1 MSLRERIKLA
11 LGAATLAL
19 GSAEDFERTVQRRLF
34 MCMTIFFLI
43 ALAVYGPIY
52 FAQHRLALG
61 WACVL
66 AVAGNL
72 LFLAWAVRTGRYTGP
87 FRAFGV
93 FAFVMLAGVTL
104 QQGDALPAAG
114 WWLSVIPFLLAGGG
128 LYFMAIASVLAFIA
142 VVTLLHFGVPTGVPF
157 LPFEPVVE
165 PWRRYAAVVGSELL
179 TLSLIVL
186 TMRWRVE
193 LARALDAA
201 RAAAR
206 EASDTKARFLAHMSH
221 EIRTPLNGI
230 IGAAELLDSPRL
242 SDDQRMQLLA
252 MQRQSAKTLLALV
265 NDVLDVAKLDAG
277 KVVLEAQ
284 PVFLRGV
291 VFEANELFSVQA
303 YGKGIEL
310 SSSCNPD
317 VPQTFLGDPV
327 RLRQIVNNLVSNAV
341 KFTARGGVHIHLSV
355 EGIDPRDCEPPDRT
369 RVVRID
375 VVDSGPGISP
385 DQQARLFNPFTQA
398 DASIAR
404 RFGGTGLGLN
414 IARELARLMGGRIE
428 LRSTLGT
435 GSSFALVVPLTVDSQ
450 ALEWQKP
457 ARRSDVV
464 LATANRGLERHL
476 KSLLYELKV
485 DPVSIGALPDAA
497 ELEPCRLLL
506 VDAPLLPLTDLRG
519 WLEAH
524 ARAGRRVVVLTP
536 LGADAVLGLP
546 DDALLLYKPVRR
558 KALEGVL
565 GTLASHAVLPADIDD
580 DSPKKALHGRHVL
593 VVEDNPVNQVVV
605 QAMLAELGATC
616 VIAGDGREA
625 LACIAAETFD
635 TVLMDMHMPEMDGLT
650 ATRALRQREQQT
662 GAPRMPVIAMTA
674 NAESDDGAACLHAG
688 MDAFLSKPFGL
699 PQLRRCLARH
709 AWPQATQ
716 ATTSEPTPEPT
727 PKPKPR

>member
-1 MSLRERIKLA
+1 MSLRERVRAA
-11 LGAATLAL
+11 LGATTLAL

-34 MCMTIFFLI
+34 LCMDSFFL
-43 ALAVYGPIY
+43 LATVVYGAIY
-52 FAQHRLALG
+52 FSQHRLDLA
-61 WACVL
+61 WMCVL
-66 AVAGNL
+66 GTAGNL
-72 LFLAWAVRTGRYTGP
+72 LFLVWALRTGRYAGP
-87 FRAFGV
+87 LRALGAY
-93 FAFVMLAGVTL
+93 AFVLLAGVTL
-104 QQGDALPAAG
+104 QQGDTLPAAG

-128 LYFMAIASVLAFIA
+128 LYFMAIGAVAAFI
-142 VVTLLHFGVPTGVPF
+142 VIVTLLHLGVVPHVAM
-157 LPFEPVVE
+157 LPADSSID

-179 TLSLIVL
+179 TLTLIML
-186 TMRWRVE
+186 TMRWRIE

-242 SDDQRMQLLA
+242 SNDQRMQLLGL
-252 MQRQSAKTLLALV
+252 QRQSAKTLLALV

-277 KVVLEAQ
+277 KVVLESQ

-355 EGIDPRDCEPPDRT
+355 EGVDLPDPESRGHARL
-369 RVVRID
+369 VRID
-375 VVDSGPGISP
+375 VVDSGPGITP
-385 DQQARLFNPFTQA
+385 EQQARLFSPFTQA

-428 LRSTLGT
+428 VRSTPGT
-435 GSSFALVVPLTVDSQ
+435 GSSFALVVPLAVDSQ

-457 ARRSDVV
+457 ARRQDVV

-485 DPVSIGALPDAA
+485 DPVSIGTLPGAD
-497 ELEPCRLLL
+497 ELAPCRLLL
-506 VDAPLLPLTDLRG
+506 VDAPLLQFTDLRG
-519 WLEAH
+519 WLEEH

-536 LGADAVLGLP
+536 LGADAVVGLP

-558 KALEGVL
+558 KALEAVL
-565 GTLASHAVLPADIDD
+565 GTLDVHAAPVEVDD
-580 DSPKKALHGRHVL
+580 ATAKKALHGLHVL

-605 QAMLAELGATC
+605 QAMLAELGASV
-616 VIAGDGREA
+616 VIAGNGREA
-625 LACIAAETFD
+625 LDCVAAESFD
-635 TVLMDMHMPEMDGLT
+635 VVLMDMHMPEMDGLA
-650 ATRALRQREQQT
+650 ATRALREREQQ
-662 GAPRMPVIAMTA
+662 ASAARMPVIAMTA
-674 NAESDDGAACLHAG
+674 NAESDDGAACLSAG
-688 MDAFLSKPFGL
+688 MDGFLSKPFGL
-699 PQLRRCLARH
+699 AQLRRCLARH
-709 AWPQATQ
+709 TRSQ
-716 ATTSEPTPEPT
+716 STPEA
-727 PKPKPR
+727 R

>member
-1 MSLRERIKLA
+1 MSLRERLTA
-11 LGAATLAL
+11 VLGATTLAP
-19 GSAEDFERTVQRRLF
+19 GNAEDFERTVQRRLF
-34 MCMTIFFLI
+34 MYMNGFFLC
-43 ALAVYGPIY
+43 AMLAYGAIY
-52 FAQHRLALG
+52 FVQHRSELA
-61 WACVL
+61 WMCVL
-66 AVAGNL
+66 GGAGNL
-72 LFLAWAVRTGRYTGP
+72 AFLIWALRSGRYTAP
-87 FRAFGV
+87 LRALG
-93 FAFVMLAGVTL
+93 AFSFVLLAGVTL
-104 QQGDALPAAG
+104 QQGATLPAAG

-128 LYFMAIASVLAFIA
+128 LYFMAMGSVLAFIMI
-142 VVTLLHFGVPTGVPF
+142 VTLLHFGVPSGVS
-157 LPFEPVVE
+157 LMSIENTVE

-179 TLSLIVL
+179 ALSLIVL
-186 TMRWRVE
+186 AMRWRIE

-201 RAAAR
+201 HAAAR
-206 EASDTKARFLAHMSH
+206 EAGDAKARFLAHMSH

-242 SDDQRMQLLA
+242 SDDQRMQLLSL
-252 MQRQSAKTLLALV
+252 QRQSAKTLLALV

-277 KVVLEAQ
+277 KVVLESQ

-355 EGIDPRDCEPPDRT
+355 EGVDPRNTEPAEHT
-369 RVVRID
+369 RVVRIE

-385 DQQARLFNPFTQA
+385 EHQARLFNPFTQA

-428 LRSTLGT
+428 VRSTLGA
-435 GSSFALVVPLTVDSQ
+435 GSSFALLVPLQVDSQ
-450 ALEWQKP
+450 ALEWHKP
-457 ARRSDVV
+457 ARRTDVV

-485 DPVSIGALPDAA
+485 DPVSIPALPDDA
-497 ELEPCRLLL
+497 ELAPCRLLL
-506 VDAPLLPLTDLRG
+506 VDAPLLQAVDLRR
-519 WLEAH
+519 WLEGH

-536 LGADAVLGLP
+536 LGTDAVVGLP

-558 KALEGVL
+558 KALEAVL
-565 GTLASHAVLPADIDD
+565 GTLTAHTDALAEADDAA
-580 DSPKKALHGRHVL
+580 SPKKTLDGLHVL
-593 VVEDNPVNQVVV
+593 VAEDNPVNQVVV

-616 VIAGDGREA
+616 VIAGNGQEA
-625 LACIAAETFD
+625 LDCIAAERFD
-635 TVLMDMHMPEMDGLT
+635 VVLMDMHMPELDGLS
-650 ATRALRQREQQT
+650 ATRALREREQQT

-674 NAESDDGAACLHAG
+674 NAESDDGAACLTAG
-688 MDAFLSKPFGL
+688 MDGFLSKPFGL
-699 PQLRRCLARH
+699 AQLRRCLTRH
-709 AWPQATQ
+709 LSPQR
-716 ATTSEPTPEPT
+716 TPST
-727 PKPKPR
+727 R